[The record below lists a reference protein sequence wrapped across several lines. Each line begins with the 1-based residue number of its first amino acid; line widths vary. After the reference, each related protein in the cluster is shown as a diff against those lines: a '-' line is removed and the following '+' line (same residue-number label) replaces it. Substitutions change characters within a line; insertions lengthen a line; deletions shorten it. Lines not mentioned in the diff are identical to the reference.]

1 MKIKSGFELRTIAG
15 ENLIVASGVENID
28 FSKMI
33 SMNETATFLWRE
45 IEAKGGVFTLA
56 EMAEMLN
63 AEYEVSLDVAMA
75 DLKKLADAWIAVGVV
90 EE

>member
-33 SMNETATFLWRE
+33 SLNDTAKYLWNA
-45 IEAKGGVFTLA
+45 IEAKGGVFTL
-56 EMAEMLN
+56 EDMAEMLT
-63 AEYEVSLDVAMA
+63 AEYEVAMDIAMA
-75 DLKKLADAWIAVGVV
+75 DVKKLADAWIAVGVV